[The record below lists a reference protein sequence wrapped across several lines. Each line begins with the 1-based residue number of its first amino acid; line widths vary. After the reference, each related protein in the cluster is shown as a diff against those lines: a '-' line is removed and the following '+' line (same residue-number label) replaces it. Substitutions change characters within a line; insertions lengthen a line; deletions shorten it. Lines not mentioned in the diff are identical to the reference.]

1 MTGKAPPPKIQQIQR
16 LLSAKASEERE
27 YRFTNLYSLLRHP
40 LWIEIAYNRIRS
52 NKGSGTAGVDG
63 IMRAKWEAS
72 LDSNLH
78 ELVQEIKD
86 GQFQPLPVK
95 RRYILKASGKR
106 RPLGIPA
113 LKDRIIQEAMRMAL
127 DPIFEAD
134 FYPYSYGFR
143 IGRSTHNAI
152 QHVYRSMI
160 GNGGRTFNYCIE
172 GDIASY
178 FDTVD
183 QTILLRLITRRVN
196 DKKMTSLIGKFLQ
209 AGVMIESRWEPTDTG
224 VPQGGIA
231 SPLFSNLYL
240 HELDRHLHQHYLGL
254 PQREKGKRRRNG
266 LSNFIYARFAD
277 DFVVLCNGTHQ
288 QALEMKAEL
297 KEFLADQ
304 LRIELSEEKT
314 LVTDTRKGFDFLG
327 YHIYR
332 AIRPGK
338 TVVRTDIPRGAI
350 GKVKEK
356 IADATSPKT
365 LHLQEME
372 VVQRLNQ
379 ILRGWGYCYRYAG
392 NAGSIFNRVQRCA
405 FWRLA
410 HWLGRKHK
418 TRHMSSILKPPQLG
432 GRYVRH
438 QGVKTLCGI
447 DQGKVVPLFMLSSI
461 KRRRREWKVN
471 KPNPY
476 LQQS

>member
-16 LLSAKASEERE
+16 LLSVKASEERE

-40 LWIEIAYNRIRS
+40 LWIETAYYKIRS
-52 NKGSGTAGVDG
+52 NAGSRTAGVDG
-63 IMRAKWEAS
+63 ITRANWEAA

-78 ELVQEIKD
+78 ELVQEIKH
-86 GQFQPLPVK
+86 GRFEPLPVK

-134 FYPYSYGFR
+134 FYPSSYGFR

-152 QHVYRSMI
+152 QHVYRAMI
-160 GNGGRTFNYCIE
+160 GSGGRTFNYCIE

-183 QTILLRLITRRVN
+183 QTILLRLIARRVN
-196 DKKMTSLIGKFLQ
+196 DKKMMSLIKKFLH
-209 AGVMIESRWEPTDTG
+209 AGVMVGSQWEPTDTG

-240 HELDRHLHQHYLGL
+240 HELDRYLHQHYLSL
-254 PQREKGKRRRNG
+254 SQREKSKRRRNG

-277 DFVVLCNGTHQ
+277 DFVLLCNGTHQ
-288 QALEMKAEL
+288 QVLEMKVEL
-297 KEFLADQ
+297 KEFLSDH

-314 LVTDTRKGFDFLG
+314 LVTDTREGFDFLG
-327 YHIYR
+327 YRIYR
-332 AIRPGK
+332 AIRPGG
-338 TVVRTDIPRGAI
+338 TIVRTDVPRKAI
-350 GKVKEK
+350 VKVKEK
-356 IADATSPKT
+356 IAKTTSPKT
-365 LHLQEME
+365 CYLPETE
-372 VVQRLNQ
+372 VVRRLSQ
-379 ILRGWGYCYRYAG
+379 ILRGWGYYYRYAG
-392 NAGSIFNRVQRCA
+392 NAGSVFNRVQRCA
-405 FWRLA
+405 FWELA

-432 GRYVRH
+432 GRCVRH
-438 QGVKTLCGI
+438 QGIKTLCGI
-447 DQGKVVPLFMLSSI
+447 DQGKVETLFMLSSI
-461 KRRRREWKVN
+461 KRRRREWKIN

-476 LQQS
+476 LQ

>member
-40 LWIEIAYNRIRS
+40 LWIQTAYYKIRS
-52 NKGSGTAGVDG
+52 NAGSRTAGVDG
-63 IMRAKWEAS
+63 ITRAKWEAA

-78 ELVQEIKD
+78 ELVQEIKH
-86 GQFQPLPVK
+86 GRFEPLPVK

-134 FYPYSYGFR
+134 FYPSSYGFR
-143 IGRSTHNAI
+143 IGRNTHNAI
-152 QHVYRSMI
+152 QHVYRAMI

-183 QTILLRLITRRVN
+183 QTILLRLIARRVN
-196 DKKMTSLIGKFLQ
+196 DKKMMSLIKKFLH
-209 AGVMIESRWEPTDTG
+209 AGVMVGSHWEPTDTG

-240 HELDRHLHQHYLGL
+240 HELDRYLHQHYLSL
-254 PQREKGKRRRNG
+254 SQQEKSKRRRNG

-277 DFVVLCNGTHQ
+277 DFVLLCNGTHQ
-288 QALEMKAEL
+288 QVLGMKAEL
-297 KEFLADQ
+297 KEFLSDH

-314 LVTDTRKGFDFLG
+314 LVTDTREGFDFLG
-327 YHIYR
+327 YRIYR
-332 AIRPGK
+332 AIRPGR
-338 TVVRTDIPRGAI
+338 TIVRTDVPRKAI
-350 GKVKEK
+350 VKVKEK
-356 IADATSPKT
+356 IAETTSPKT
-365 LHLQEME
+365 CYLPETE
-372 VVQRLNQ
+372 VVRRLSQ
-379 ILRGWGYCYRYAG
+379 ILRGWGYYYRYAG
-392 NAGSIFNRVQRCA
+392 NAGSVFSRVQRCA
-405 FWRLA
+405 FWELA

-432 GRYVRH
+432 GRCVRH
-438 QGVKTLCGI
+438 QGIKTLCGI
-447 DQGKVVPLFMLSSI
+447 DQGKVGTLFVLSSI
-461 KRRRREWKVN
+461 KRRRREWKIN

-476 LQQS
+476 LQ